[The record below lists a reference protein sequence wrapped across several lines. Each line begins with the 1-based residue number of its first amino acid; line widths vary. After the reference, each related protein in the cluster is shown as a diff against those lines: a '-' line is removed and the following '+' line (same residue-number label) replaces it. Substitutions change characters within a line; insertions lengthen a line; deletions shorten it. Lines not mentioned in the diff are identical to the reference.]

1 MHLEEA
7 IAFPKISNFVPHL
20 NALQF
25 QETGIANSL
34 LPKCNRMI
42 EEICMKRLSM
52 TVAGAAFTALL
63 TLAVAPVQAA
73 PLDFNF
79 TTERGATGSFTLETD
94 TPPSGDPAI
103 LRMGFT
109 GISYPNA
116 VSNFSF
122 SAPYINLSSVT
133 TDFNV
138 VPSFTSDFI
147 GLPANLGV
155 VSAVSYPPG
164 CITAPGLTCLFD
176 IAVLYSG
183 NLSELPELSD
193 NPNSYSIGLGV
204 DFYDPTTRERLGDD
218 ITNLQVTLRQPI
230 PESRSSLSLLAFG
243 IAGVALLLKRNSDRT
258 GKATQVLI
266 HSS

>member
-1 MHLEEA
+1 ME
-7 IAFPKISNFVPHL
+7 IK
-20 NALQF
+20 
-25 QETGIANSL
+25 SL
-34 LPKCNRMI
+34 SI
-42 EEICMKRLSM
+42 
-52 TVAGAAFTALL
+52 TVAGAAFSAVL
-63 TLAVAPVQAA
+63 TLAIAPVQAA

-94 TPPSGDPAI
+94 TPPSGDPAL
-103 LRMGFT
+103 LRMGVT

-138 VPSFTSDFI
+138 VPSLTSDFI

-155 VSAVSYPPG
+155 VSAVSYPAG

-176 IAVLYSG
+176 ISVLYSG
-183 NLSELPELSD
+183 NLSELPKLSD

-204 DFYDPTTRERLGDD
+204 DFYDPTTRERLHDD
-218 ITNLQVTLRQPI
+218 ITNLQVVRKQPV
-230 PESRSSLSLLAFG
+230 PESNSGLGVLGFG
-243 IAGVALLLKRNSDRT
+243 IALAGLLLKRNSDRN
-258 GKATQVLI
+258 KPLAI
-266 HSS
+266 

>member
-1 MHLEEA
+1 MLRPAFLRLRKAHLEEA

-42 EEICMKRLSM
+42 KKICMEMKRLSM

-63 TLAVAPVQAA
+63 TVAVAPVQAA

-94 TPPSGDPAI
+94 TPPSGDPAL

-155 VSAVSYPPG
+155 VSG
-164 CITAPGLTCLFD
+164 HC
-176 IAVLYSG
+176 
-183 NLSELPELSD
+183 
-193 NPNSYSIGLGV
+193 
-204 DFYDPTTRERLGDD
+204 
-218 ITNLQVTLRQPI
+218 
-230 PESRSSLSLLAFG
+230 
-243 IAGVALLLKRNSDRT
+243 
-258 GKATQVLI
+258 
-266 HSS
+266 